1 MKMMRKFS
9 FGQLVICLICF
20 ASAAAA
26 QADTTVPTVPT
37 GKTPIIIIPGITG
50 SDLINSKTN
59 EVVWF
64 KAGRSKDD
72 DIRLPISPV
81 LSRNRDNLVPK
92 DILREI
98 KFLKFLPE
106 IEIYER
112 LANALETRGGYKEG
126 SWNSPDRD
134 GDRDAYYVFPYDW
147 RRDNVESARLLVT
160 KVEALKR
167 KLGKPN
173 LKFNIIAHSMGG
185 LIARY
190 AAMYGNTD
198 IPAGMPKPTWIGAR
212 NFNKIFLLGTPN
224 EGSVSTINALL
235 NGFSFTGIG
244 GGINLPF
251 IQDISRFDAFT
262 IPAIYQLLPHEG
274 TLLAY
279 DENLKPV
286 NIDVYDPKTWETYGW
301 GIWKDDDYLKK
312 FSPTEVRN
320 VDAYFRAVLARAKRF
335 QTALNANTAAK
346 VPVSFY
352 RMGGDCKETLDA
364 MLLLRNEKK
373 DRWEARFKADSFT
386 RANGEKVTGEDVK
399 KMLFSIGDGVVT
411 KRSLEAESD
420 AKFVNRPVLPIV
432 SELYQCELH
441 GKLVTNPEIQ
451 DKLFALLNSVVTP

>member
-1 MKMMRKFS
+1 MRKLFL
-9 FGQLVICLICF
+9 GQLVLF
-20 ASAAAA
+20 FVFFSATASA
-26 QADTTVPTVPT
+26 QADKSVPPVPI
-37 GKTPIIIIPGITG
+37 GKAPIIIIPGITG
-50 SDLINSKTN
+50 SDLVNSKTN

-72 DIRLPISPV
+72 DIRLPISPI

-98 KFLKFLPE
+98 KLLKFLPE

-112 LANALETRGGYKEG
+112 LANALETKGGYTEG
-126 SWNSPDRD
+126 KWDAPGKN
-134 GDRDAYYVFPYDW
+134 GDRDTYYVFPYDW
-147 RRDNVESARLLVT
+147 RRDNVENARLLVT

-167 KLGKPN
+167 KLGNRN

-190 AAMYGNTD
+190 AAMYGNTN
-198 IPAGMPKPTWIGAR
+198 IPVGPPKPTWVGAR
-212 NFNKIFLLGTPN
+212 NFDKIFLVGTPN

-235 NGFSFTGIG
+235 NGFSYV

-262 IPAIYQLLPHEG
+262 IPSLYQLLPHEG

-279 DENLKPV
+279 DENLKPL
-286 NIDVYDPKTWETYGW
+286 NIDIYDPATWETYGW

-312 FSPTEVRN
+312 FTPAEVRN
-320 VDAYFRAVLARAKRF
+320 VDAYFKAVLARAKRF
-335 QTALNANTAAK
+335 QAALNANSSVK

-352 RMGGDCKETLDA
+352 LMGGDCKDTLDG
-364 MLLLRNEKK
+364 MLLLRNAKK
-373 DRWEARFKADSFT
+373 DRWETRFKADSFT
-386 RANGEKVTGEDVK
+386 RSNGEKVSGEEVK
-399 KMLFSIGDGVVT
+399 KLLFSLGDSTVT
-411 KRSLEAESD
+411 RRSLEAKG
-420 AKFVNRPVLPIV
+420 AAQFTNRPVLPIV

-441 GKLVTNPEIQ
+441 SKLITNPEIQ
-451 DKLFALLNSVVTP
+451 DRLFLLINSVSTP